1 MWKVREPQRAEAA
14 TASQTPPARRLGAVR
29 ALALAVVV
37 GLGIGL
43 GGPVPATAATT
54 AGWAAWEPLT
64 GTGGSF
70 TTTMRLPAGGF
81 PAATVTSDSRAGQ
94 VGVQSGTSSWLSAAT
109 PVGARYGSSQGQP
122 YLNLRPRADTPTTP
136 STTTY
141 TFERPTPAGG
151 WTFVL
156 GDIDADQVTVVARGE
171 GGRLLT
177 GAELGYQGGFNYCA
191 VTPSPAC
198 TGVDVPTWNPA
209 TGVLQ
214 GNTAATDTSGA
225 TGWFE
230 PTAPVTS
237 LTLLF
242 QQRSGLPVFQTW
254 FASLA
259 RDVTGT
265 VVLQGVGPVAGA
277 TLALLSADGVRLA
290 TTTSGADGTYSFT
303 GYTAADGYTVE
314 VTPPPAPAG
323 QAGYVVVG
331 PGSLPA
337 DLAATDATG
346 VDFTV
351 RPILPVPVGGTVL
364 TEDGT
369 PVPGATITIAGPGG
383 PVTAVTDS
391 NGAYLVDQVAL
402 GQHTVTVTPPPGYTV
417 EEPGQSFEVFPGEEA
432 LRTVSFVVQP
442 FPAASGAVTAGGLGV
457 AGAVVSFTG
466 PGGATGS
473 TLTAADGTYLFDLL
487 PAGPYTVTVAPP
499 PGFTV
504 DEPASRTVTL
514 GAQDVT
520 GIDFTLA
527 RPGAVGGTVTADDGA
542 PVPGA
547 AVLVSGPGGD
557 VPLTSGPDGTYFVDG
572 LGPGDYTITLTVP
585 GGYVATGPVE
595 SVVTLTSGGESR
607 LDQDFTVEAA
617 VAVEPV
623 VPVEPTPPVGQGT
636 PPASFPGAAAGAG
649 RTTGPAAPARL
660 ASSGADP
667 TVPLA
672 VAAALTTAGLALV
685 GGRAL
690 RRRA

>member
-1 MWKVREPQRAEAA
+1 MRVPQTPRATPALP
-14 TASQTPPARRLGAVR
+14 TASPRRLGAVL
-29 ALALAVVV
+29 ALALAVLLGV
-37 GLGIGL
+37 GVAGS
-43 GGPVPATAATT
+43 ATAATT
-54 AGWAAWEPLT
+54 AGWAAWDPLA

-70 TTTMRLPAGGF
+70 TTMMRLPAGGF
-81 PAATVTSDSRAGQ
+81 PAATMTSDSRAGQ
-94 VGVQSGTSSWLSAAT
+94 VGVQSGASSWLSTAT
-109 PVGARYGSSQGQP
+109 PVGAKYGSSQGQP
-122 YLNLRPRADTPTTP
+122 YLNLRPRADAPTSP

-177 GAELGYQGGFNYCA
+177 GVELGYQGGFNYCA
-191 VTPSPAC
+191 VTPRPAC
-198 TGVDVPTWNPA
+198 TGTDVPTWDPA
-209 TGVLQ
+209 TGVLR
-214 GNTAATDTSGA
+214 GNATATDTSGA

-230 PTAPVTS
+230 PTVPVTS

-242 QQRSGLPVFQTW
+242 QQRSGFPVFQTW

-265 VVLQGVGPVAGA
+265 VALQDVGPISGA
-277 TLALLSADGVRLA
+277 TLTLVSADGVRLA

-314 VTPPPAPAG
+314 VTPPPAPPG

-369 PVPGATITIAGPGG
+369 PVPGATITITGPGG

-391 NGAYLVDQVAL
+391 NGAYLVDQVAV

-417 EEPGQSFEVFPGEEA
+417 DEPSQSFEVLPGDET
-432 LRTVSFVVQP
+432 LRTVSFV
-442 FPAASGAVTAGGLGV
+442 ASPLPSVSGTVTAGGQGV

-473 TLTAADGTYLFDLL
+473 TLTAGDGTYRFDLL
-487 PAGPYTVTVAPP
+487 PAGRYTITVAPP

-504 DEPASRTVTL
+504 DGPGSRVVVL
-514 GAQDVT
+514 GAEDVA
-520 GIDFTLA
+520 GVDLA
-527 RPGAVGGTVTADDGA
+527 LTRPGAIGGTVTTDDGA

-547 AVLVSGPGGD
+547 NVLVSGPGGD
-557 VPLTSGPDGTYFVDG
+557 VPVTTGADGTYFVDG
-572 LGPGDYTITLTVP
+572 LGPGDYTIVFAVP
-585 GGYVATGPVE
+585 DGFTSAGPTE
-595 SVVTLTSGGESR
+595 RAVTLTSAGESR
-607 LDQDFTVEAA
+607 LDQDFAVEAA
-617 VAVEPV
+617 APV
-623 VPVEPTPPVGQGT
+623 DPVDPVDPTTPGT
-636 PPASFPGAAAGAG
+636 PGTSPGSSPGAPAPEAGTPGSATPG
-649 RTTGPAAPARL
+649 RL

-667 TVPLA
+667 SALLA
-672 VAAALTTAGLALV
+672 VAAVLTAAGLALA

>member
-1 MWKVREPQRAEAA
+1 MRVPH
-14 TASQTPPARRLGAVR
+14 ARRVPRAPQGSRLLSTPTTRLLGLVL
-29 ALALAVVV
+29 ALALALLV
-37 GLGIGL
+37 GAGAAG
-43 GGPVPATAATT
+43 PATAATT
-54 AGWAAWEPLT
+54 AGWAAWDPLA
-64 GTGGSF
+64 GTGGTF

-94 VGVQSGTSSWLSAAT
+94 VGVQSGASSWLSATT
-109 PVGARYGSSQGQP
+109 PVGSRYGSSQGQP

-141 TFERPTPAGG
+141 TFERPTPASG

-156 GDIDADQVTVVARGE
+156 GDIDADQVTVVARGG

-198 TGVDVPTWNPA
+198 TGTDVPTWDPA
-209 TGVLQ
+209 TGVLR
-214 GNTAATDTSGA
+214 GNATATDTSGA

-230 PTAPVTS
+230 PTVPVTS
-237 LTLLF
+237 LTFLF

-265 VVLQGVGPVAGA
+265 VALQGAGPVGGA
-277 TLALLSADGVRLA
+277 RLTLLSPDGVRLA
-290 TTTSGADGTYSFT
+290 TTTSGTDGTYSFA

-314 VTPPPAPAG
+314 VAPPPAPTG

-331 PGSLPA
+331 PGALPA
-337 DLAATDATG
+337 DLAATDASG

-351 RPILPVPVGGTVL
+351 RPIVPVPVGGTVL
-364 TEDGT
+364 TDDGT
-369 PVPGATITIAGPGG
+369 PVPGATITITGASGPI
-383 PVTAVTDS
+383 TAVTDS
-391 NGAYLVDQVAL
+391 NGTYLVDQVAV

-417 EEPGQSFEVFPGEEA
+417 DEPSRSFEVLPGDEA
-432 LRTVSFVVQP
+432 LRTVSFV
-442 FPAASGAVTAGGLGV
+442 ASALPSVSGTVTAGGQGV
-457 AGAVVSFTG
+457 AGTLVTFTG

-473 TLTAADGTYLFDLL
+473 TLTAADGTYRFDLL
-487 PAGPYTVTVAPP
+487 PAGPYTVTVDPP

-504 DEPASRTVTL
+504 DGPGSRAVTL
-514 GAQDVT
+514 GAADVT

-527 RPGAVGGTVTADDGA
+527 RPGAIGGTVTADDGA

-547 AVLVSGPGGD
+547 TVLVSGPGGD
-557 VPLTSGPDGTYFVDG
+557 VPLTTGPDGTYFVDG
-572 LGPGDYTITLTVP
+572 LGPGGYTIALAVP
-585 GGYVATGPVE
+585 EGFTSPAPAERT
-595 SVVTLTSGGESR
+595 VTLTSAGESR
-607 LDQDFTVEAA
+607 LDQDF
-617 VAVEPV
+617 AVEVALPV
-623 VPVEPTPPVGQGT
+623 DPPPPVSPGT
-636 PPASFPGAAAGAG
+636 SPGSASGVPAPGA
-649 RTTGPAAPARL
+649 TVSTPGPTAPARL

-667 TVPLA
+667 TAPLA

>member
-1 MWKVREPQRAEAA
+1 ML
-14 TASQTPPARRLGAVR
+14 LGAG
-29 ALALAVVV
+29 V
-37 GLGIGL
+37 GVAAGV
-43 GGPVPATAATT
+43 GGAGPATAATT
-54 AGWAAWEPLT
+54 TGWAAWDPLA
-64 GTGGSF
+64 GAGGGF

-94 VGVQSGTSSWLSAAT
+94 VGVQSGTSSWLSTAT

-156 GDIDADQVTVVARGE
+156 GDVDADQVTVVARGE

-198 TGVDVPTWNPA
+198 TGTDVPTWDPA

-214 GNTAATDTSGA
+214 GNAAATDTSGA

-230 PTAPVTS
+230 PTVPVTS
-237 LTLLF
+237 LTFLF
-242 QQRSGLPVFQTW
+242 QQRSGFPVFQTW

-265 VVLQGVGPVAGA
+265 VALQDVGPISGA
-277 TLALLSADGVRLA
+277 TLTLVSADGVRLA

-314 VTPPPAPAG
+314 VTPPPAPPG

-346 VDFTV
+346 VDLTV

-364 TEDGT
+364 TEDGA
-369 PVPGATITIAGPGG
+369 PVPGATITITGPGG

-391 NGAYLVDQVAL
+391 NGAYLVDQVAV

-417 EEPGQSFEVFPGEEA
+417 DEPSQSFEVLPGDET
-432 LRTVSFVVQP
+432 LRTVSFV
-442 FPAASGAVTAGGLGV
+442 ASPLPSVSGTVTAGGQGV

-473 TLTAADGTYLFDLL
+473 TLTAADGTYRFDLL
-487 PAGPYTVTVAPP
+487 PAGSYTVTVAPP

-504 DEPASRTVTL
+504 DGPGSREVTL
-514 GAQDVT
+514 GAEDV
-520 GIDFTLA
+520 GGVDLA
-527 RPGAVGGTVTADDGA
+527 LTRPGAIGGTVTADDGA

-547 AVLVSGPGGD
+547 NVLVSGPGGD
-557 VPLTSGPDGTYFVDG
+557 VLLTTGPDGTYFADG
-572 LGPGDYTITLTVP
+572 LGPGGYTVTLTVP
-585 GGYVATGPVE
+585 DGFTSAGPAE
-595 SVVTLTSGGESR
+595 RAVTLTSAGESR
-607 LDQDFTVEAA
+607 LDQDFAVEAA
-617 VAVEPV
+617 V
-623 VPVEPTPPVGQGT
+623 PVGPVDPTTPGT
-636 PPASFPGAAAGAG
+636 PGTSPEASPGAPSPGASG
-649 RTTGPAAPARL
+649 STTDQGAPARL
-660 ASSGADP
+660 ATSGADP
-667 TVPLA
+667 TAPLA
-672 VAAALTTAGLALV
+672 VAAVLTAAGLALV